1 MIMALFVCSRLY
13 FVYFSYMKIIF
24 GLFSPIAHVEN
35 NNMPIKNDEQHFW
48 CFIIVNINQWTTS
61 FENCFIIEDIS
72 DNQNCG
78 WTVNMF
84 TKCNVHLDKQEK
96 F

>member
-35 NNMPIKNDEQHFW
+35 NNMPIKNDEQHF
-48 CFIIVNINQWTTS
+48 
-61 FENCFIIEDIS
+61 
-72 DNQNCG
+72 
-78 WTVNMF
+78 
-84 TKCNVHLDKQEK
+84 
-96 F
+96 